1 MDLIEEIRSHAL
13 LLNLVGSRET
23 CNPPPQDT
31 DQDVLVLIQ
40 PGVSPVIGRLFEH
53 GFEVDGS
60 RIEDAASH
68 LRSDGTFQSFSKGDL
83 NFIVTCD
90 PTFYARFMA
99 ATSVAKRLNLL
110 DKADRIA
117 LFQAVLYGNPD
128 TSQYPPE
135 PTAYDEIDELFR

>member
-1 MDLIEEIRSHAL
+1 MDLIEEIRGHAL

-31 DQDVLVLIQ
+31 DQDVLVL
-40 PGVSPVIGRLFEH
+40 VSPGSGMVIGRLFEH
-53 GFEVDGS
+53 GFQVDGS
-60 RIEDAASH
+60 RIEDPADH
-68 LRSDGTFQSFSKGDL
+68 LNSEGTFQSFSKGDL

-128 TSQYPPE
+128 ARQYPPE
-135 PTAYDEIDELFR
+135 PAPEDEIDELFR